1 MATTCI
7 DVAPLTE
14 LFCFCWEKECLNVES
29 RLMSV
34 LGESS
39 VVLIPAVHKP
49 FGAVTQAFSPI
60 RGFRYSPP
68 ERIGICGEYDYN
80 GLAKR
85 VAHYFNASITED
97 ISQLKIRQR
106 GCVVILTG
114 SVTSRRLLNRL
125 IDLAITVEGAAL
137 VEIYRMGFAEEEV
150 LAEEL
155 AA

>member
-1 MATTCI
+1 
-7 DVAPLTE
+7 
-14 LFCFCWEKECLNVES
+14 
-29 RLMSV
+29 MSV

-49 FGAVTQAFSPI
+49 FGAVTQEFSPI
-60 RGFRYSPP
+60 KGFRHSPP

-85 VAHYFNASITED
+85 VAHCFRESVTED

-114 SVTSRRLLNRL
+114 RVASRRVLNRL
-125 IDLAITVEGAAL
+125 IDVAITVEGAAL
-137 VEIYRMGFAEEEV
+137 VEIYRMSFAEEDV

>member
-1 MATTCI
+1 MG
-7 DVAPLTE
+7 
-14 LFCFCWEKECLNVES
+14 
-29 RLMSV
+29 V

-49 FGAVTQAFSPI
+49 FGAVTQEFSPLK
-60 RGFRYSPP
+60 GFGASPP

-85 VAHYFNASITED
+85 VERCFQTSFGED
-97 ISQLKIRQR
+97 GSQIKVRQR

-114 SVTSRRLLNRL
+114 SISSPSLLNRL
-125 IDLAITVEGAAL
+125 VDSAIKVEGAAL
-137 VEIYRMGFAEEEV
+137 VEIYRVRFTEDRLTAKEV
-150 LAEEL
+150 